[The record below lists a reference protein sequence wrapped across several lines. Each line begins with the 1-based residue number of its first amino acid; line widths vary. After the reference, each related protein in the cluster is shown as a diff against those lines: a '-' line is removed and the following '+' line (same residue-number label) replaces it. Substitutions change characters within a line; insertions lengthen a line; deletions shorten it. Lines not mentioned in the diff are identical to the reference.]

1 MDFEFKL
8 PPGWTSRLRPNG
20 DSYEF
25 WMVND
30 PTHTFTLTK
39 LALEVYGDD
48 PVWLSRIITM
58 QMEMLENSKNARTA
72 KPMGISLPSYT
83 APPVERIHRCAY
95 DKNGKCI
102 DCGKIKPEQKIV
114 QHKKPD
120 VAKFA
125 GIPDDYFDTTIDL
138 PSWIH
143 PDWQR
148 FVNWIYR
155 HLRPAQHGDWY

>member
-58 QMEMLENSKNARTA
+58 QMEMLENSKNARTF
-72 KPMGISLPSYT
+72 GSNLPSYT
-83 APPVERIHRCAY
+83 APAP
-95 DKNGKCI
+95 
-102 DCGKIKPEQKIV
+102 IKEDIEKTRRV
-114 QHKKPD
+114 YKKPNIS
-120 VAKFA
+120 KFA
-125 GIPDDYFDTTIDL
+125 GVPDDYFDTTVDL
-138 PSWIH
+138 PHW
-143 PDWQR
+143 
-148 FVNWIYR
+148 
-155 HLRPAQHGDWY
+155 